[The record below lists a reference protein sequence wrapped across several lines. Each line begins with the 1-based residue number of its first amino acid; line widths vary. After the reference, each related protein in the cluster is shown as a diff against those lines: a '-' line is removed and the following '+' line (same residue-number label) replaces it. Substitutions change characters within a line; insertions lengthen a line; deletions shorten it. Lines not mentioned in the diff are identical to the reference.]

1 MHLYR
6 ISNHTSLDGDGGLHA
21 SGRWHTRGR
30 PVVYCAPS
38 PAVAVLEIL
47 VHLEV
52 EAEDFPSSY
61 QLLTI
66 DVPDDVSAAAVESSE
81 LPKDWWRNPSVTRS
95 TGDKWLQS
103 GRTPL
108 LAVPCAIVPETSN
121 YLLNPMH
128 PDSSKVRLA
137 SIVTYRLDERLRR

>member
-1 MHLYR
+1 M
-6 ISNHTSLDGDGGLHA
+6 
-21 SGRWHTRGR
+21 
-30 PVVYCAPS
+30 YCAPS

-81 LPKDWWRNPSVTRS
+81 LPQDWWRNPSVTRS
-95 TGDKWLQS
+95 IGDKWLQS
-103 GRTPL
+103 GETSL
-108 LAVPCAIVPETSN
+108 LAVPCVIAPETNN

-128 PDSSKVRLA
+128 PASSKARLA
-137 SIVTYRLDERLRR
+137 SIASYRLDERLRR

>member
-81 LPKDWWRNPSVTRS
+81 LPKDWWRNPAVTRS
-95 TGDKWLQS
+95 IGDKWLQS

-128 PDSSKVRLA
+128 PDSSKIRLA
-137 SIVTYRLDERLRR
+137 SIATYRLDERLRR